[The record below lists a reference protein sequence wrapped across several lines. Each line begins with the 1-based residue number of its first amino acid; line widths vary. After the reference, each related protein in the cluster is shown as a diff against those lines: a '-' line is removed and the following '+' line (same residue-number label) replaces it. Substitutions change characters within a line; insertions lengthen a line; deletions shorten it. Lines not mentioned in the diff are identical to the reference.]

1 MREKAFVTPE
11 LLKWA
16 RVTAKMSLQYAAEKL
31 KVPENRLRAWE
42 AGEASPTLAQA
53 EKLSKLYRR
62 PLAVFYLPV
71 PPKDFETLRDFRG
84 RKSIQDYSPALNF
97 MIRDILARQA
107 WISEIR
113 KEEGE
118 EPLYFIGKFSISN
131 TVTEIAADILN
142 VFSPSEDTIHRN
154 DLREWIKRVEKK
166 GIFVSVSGSYTS
178 KLPIDIE
185 DARGFAA
192 FDRYA
197 PFIFI
202 NGKDYP
208 NSQLFTLIHEL
219 AHLWIGESG
228 VSDINLYEQSGI
240 SQDSYV
246 NTETFC
252 NRVAANVLMP
262 EDKLLAKLSDFEV
275 FKLDGVEKLAK
286 QFGVSSYALLIR
298 LFELNA
304 LPRGI
309 FFRLKEEITEKFKQ
323 ISSKDVKEATGGPD
337 YYRVM
342 IRKNS
347 RLFTQTVYSLY
358 KGGRILGSEASDLL
372 SIKVER
378 FAKLHSYL
386 GER

>member
-1 MREKAFVTPE
+1 MRGKAYVTPE

-16 RVTAKMSLQYAAEKL
+16 RVTAKMSLHFAAEKL
-31 KVPENRLRAWE
+31 KISEERLQSWE
-42 AGEASPTLAQA
+42 TGEALPSLAQA
-53 EKLSKLYRR
+53 EKMSKLYRR
-62 PLAVFYLPV
+62 PLAVFFLPV

-84 RKSIQDYSPALNF
+84 RKSNQDYSPALNF
-97 MIRDILARQA
+97 MIRDILARQV

-113 KEEGE
+113 EEEGE
-118 EPLYFIGKFSISN
+118 EPLDFLGKFSIGN
-131 TVTEIAADILN
+131 TETEVATDILN
-142 VFSPSEDTIHRN
+142 LLSPPEDPINRN

-166 GIFVSVSGSYTS
+166 GIFVSISGSYTS

-202 NGKDYP
+202 NGRDYP
-208 NSQLFTLIHEL
+208 NSQLFTLAHEL

-240 SQDSYV
+240 SRDSYA
-246 NTETFC
+246 NSETFC

-262 EDKLLAKLSDFEV
+262 AEKLFGKISDFNISQPG
-275 FKLDGVEKLAK
+275 DVEKLSK
-286 QFGVSSYALLIR
+286 EFGVSSYALLIR

-304 LPRGI
+304 LSREV
-309 FFRLKEEITEKFKQ
+309 FFSLKEDISAKFKRV
-323 ISSKDVKEATGGPD
+323 SSKEEKEASGGPD

-347 RLFTQTVYSLY
+347 RLFTKTVYSLY
-358 KGGRILGSEASDLL
+358 KGGRILGSEASDMLG
-372 SIKVER
+372 IKIDR
-378 FAKLHSYL
+378 FSKLNSHL